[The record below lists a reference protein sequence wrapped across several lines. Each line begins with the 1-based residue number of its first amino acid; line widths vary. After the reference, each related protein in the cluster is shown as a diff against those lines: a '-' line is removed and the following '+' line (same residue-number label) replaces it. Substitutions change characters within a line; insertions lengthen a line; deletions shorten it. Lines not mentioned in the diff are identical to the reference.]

1 MSDLIY
7 LAVAILLPI
16 APAYLLYKVLPSQ
29 TTVENKGLASQT
41 TVEGPWKGLFIKL
54 SGAFAGYF
62 LVFLAAMSFVMTRS
76 QPPTARYEIWD
87 VKGRI
92 NWDQN
97 SGEADPQHV
106 RLKLFP
112 ASYEVHG
119 DGSFD
124 IKVASEVAD
133 TGARTFPTLFI
144 EYPGFQTISID
155 LNESQGKFGQ
165 QVKSLLRD
173 AAARRIA
180 VSDAIELKKKPQL
193 PRYDP
198 SNLPPQQVVL
208 PTQPEQAALST
219 QEVKQ

>member
-1 MSDLIY
+1 MSDLVY

-29 TTVENKGLASQT
+29 TTVENKGLASES

-62 LVFLAAMSFVMTRS
+62 LVFLAAMSFVMTRAER
-76 QPPTARYEIWD
+76 PTARYEIWE
-87 VKGRI
+87 VKGKL

-97 SGEADPQHV
+97 SAEADPQRV
-106 RLKLFP
+106 RLKLLP
-112 ASYEVHG
+112 ASDTVLG

-124 IKVASEVAD
+124 IKVASEIVD
-133 TGARTFPTLFI
+133 TGKLKFPTLVI
-144 EYPGFQTISID
+144 EHPEFQTISID

-165 QVKSLLRD
+165 EVKNLVMD
-173 AAARRIA
+173 AVAKRIA
-180 VSDAIELKKKPQL
+180 VSDVIELKKKTRL

-198 SNLPPQQVVL
+198 SSLPPEQVAS
-208 PTQPEQAALST
+208 PPQPEQAAVSR